1 MLHAWRHATD
11 EANDFFVEEEVG
23 CVGFGGAPEG
33 DVGDEVWV
41 GECVIEL
48 DEGFTWQEF
57 VDVFECVDEWLEF
70 AGDVID
76 VVVEFE
82 VALELESEEFSGA
95 FVFKGDVVDLK
106 FNVGEGSWVEGSVG
120 GLGGV
125 RDKVVVVE
133 VGDEIVEVVL
143 GVFLEGVEIGCRDD
157 KCGVVGVR
165 EGVGEGCC
173 VADVVDVEEEEVV
186 ERVLPWGIPWVMVS

>member
-1 MLHAWRHATD
+1 MGVVLRAVGEWLWWVPVD
-11 EANDFFVEEEVG
+11 ERVHGE
-23 CVGFGGAPEG
+23 GGAER
-33 DVGDEVWV
+33 
-41 GECVIEL
+41 
-48 DEGFTWQEF
+48 
-57 VDVFECVDEWLEF
+57 
-70 AGDVID
+70 GDVID

-133 VGDEIVEVVL
+133 VGDEIVELVL

-173 VADVVDVEEEEVV
+173 VADVC
-186 ERVLPWGIPWVMVS
+186 RGGRGWWRGCCLGGSRG